1 MISSRPGLSNREKE
15 GKYEKEGGMNMEKK
29 FAFVLW
35 NPKTK
40 KVSMDIFK
48 GKNIKEA
55 MEACV
60 QFYERHGNWILSMCE
75 IPT

>member
-1 MISSRPGLSNREKE
+1 MMKE
-15 GKYEKEGGMNMEKK
+15 EFERLAGYGVSMEKK

>member
-1 MISSRPGLSNREKE
+1 MKR
-15 GKYEKEGGMNMEKK
+15 

-48 GKNIKEA
+48 AENIKDA
-55 MEACV
+55 MEKCV
-60 QFYERHGNWILSMCE
+60 QFYQKHGNWILVDFESSFSKVE
-75 IPT
+75 DSA

>member
-1 MISSRPGLSNREKE
+1 
-15 GKYEKEGGMNMEKK
+15 MEKK

-48 GKNIKEA
+48 GKNSKEA
-55 MEACV
+55 MEACI
-60 QFYERHGNWILSMCE
+60 QYYERHGNWILSICE
-75 IPT
+75 IPA